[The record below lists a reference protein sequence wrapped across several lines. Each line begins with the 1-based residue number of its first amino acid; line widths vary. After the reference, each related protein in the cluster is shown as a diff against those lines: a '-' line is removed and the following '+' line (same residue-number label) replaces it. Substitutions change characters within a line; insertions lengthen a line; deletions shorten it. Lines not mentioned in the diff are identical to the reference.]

1 MYDEKKIHGKTGRKD
16 SSCSRMNA
24 LKLLLSG
31 IFLVASSFRLT
42 GSDGLRGIPELIIT
56 DQESD
61 TIATFSPS
69 DRKSFLLSHGH
80 LCTPILGGRYPLSNP
95 IIHAYNA
102 LEEIPE
108 HDSKRGRAKDIQSD
122 LWKFCAMAAGYASTY
137 VNANQVHF
145 PSEVGIPDVFRNDA
159 RNIVIQANFKDNSE
173 DAHIQMINSAII
185 SLGRTESGR
194 NLSIQMLQLLM
205 SNVDMLLAVNNYG
218 SWKGNELFRLVKDA
232 STLNPSEWSILISQ
246 CVSIETTG
254 MKRSNLYSS
263 VGLCTRSGGSPC
275 CEVGYSTSASSR
287 GVFLV
292 SHGIE
297 KGTYEHQTTGVSF
310 ISQISEAVPEQRAVP
325 FENNGRHL
333 APRLFEMLLDND
345 CLPSYSCHKCLS
357 KQNGGDLKSQCSA
370 CSAPCACYCEALCK
384 IRPHRM
390 KLVKELHVQ
399 IPTRKRD
406 SSSLIPKIIHQTY
419 FEPVTKEKYPNF
431 SRLVESWK
439 QSSWDYNFYND
450 EDART
455 FLSSHFPPEVRE
467 AYDALIPGAYKA
479 DLFRYCILLIH
490 GGIYADVDVLL
501 SVDLD
506 KLVENDVGFMVP
518 VDEVKSCF
526 LYGLFVHY
534 CY

>member
-1 MYDEKKIHGKTGRKD
+1 MEIYHEKKIHGKTGRKD

-24 LKLLLSG
+24 LKLLMSC
-31 IFLVASSFRLT
+31 IFLVAGSWRLLT

-61 TIATFSPS
+61 SIATFSTS
-69 DRKSFLLSHGH
+69 DQKAFLLSHGH

-95 IIHAYNA
+95 IIHVYNE

-145 PSEVGIPDVFRNDA
+145 PSEVGIPDVFRRNGA

-173 DAHIQMINSAII
+173 DAHIQMINSAVI

-194 NLSIQMLQLLM
+194 KLSIQMLQFLM

-218 SWKGNELFRLVKDA
+218 SWKGTKLFRLVKDA

-246 CVSIETTG
+246 CD
-254 MKRSNLYSS
+254 RSNLYSS
-263 VGLCTRSGGSPC
+263 VGLCTRSGGCPC
-275 CEVGYSTSASSR
+275 CEVGYFTSASSR

-310 ISQISEAVPEQRAVP
+310 ISQISESVPEQRAVP
-325 FENNGRHL
+325 FENNVRHL

-357 KQNGGDLKSQCSA
+357 QQNGGDLKSQCSA
-370 CSAPCACYCEALCK
+370 CSALCACYCEALCK
-384 IRPHRM
+384 IRPHKM
-390 KLVKELHVQ
+390 KVVKELHVQ

-439 QSSWDYNFYND
+439 QSSWDYNFYSD

-501 SVDLD
+501 TVDLD
-506 KLVENDVGFMVP
+506 KLVESDVGFMVP
-518 VDEVKSCF
+518 VDEVKF
-526 LYGLFVHY
+526 FYGLFVHY